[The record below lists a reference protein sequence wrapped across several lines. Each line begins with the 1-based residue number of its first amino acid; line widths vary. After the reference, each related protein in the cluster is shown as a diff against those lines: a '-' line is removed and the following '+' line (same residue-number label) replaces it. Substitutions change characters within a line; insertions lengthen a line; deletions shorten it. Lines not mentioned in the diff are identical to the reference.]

1 MVMPYLP
8 SELVEEILSWV
19 PATSLVK
26 LLSTCKQ
33 WNALLKDQRFTE
45 KQLRRAPKQ
54 PQILM
59 LKEYRFFPTRVDVN
73 VVPPS
78 IELKDALSLKDPHSN
93 KPSKQV
99 RIAEVYHCDGLLLC
113 ITRDSGLVVWN
124 PCLGETRWIQHKNGY
139 KVSCRFALGY
149 ESNRFDIRSYKILM
163 FFRGKPDE
171 FEIYEFTTNT
181 WRVVNAPSGFIRAK
195 YHGVCLR
202 GNAYW
207 LHVDDN
213 ADYHF
218 LRFDFTRERFTS
230 FCLPQSPS
238 RRYMA
243 LSVVREKQ
251 LSVLSYKKSGHD
263 VVEMWEVEMWVT
275 NEIDTK
281 AEEEEEL
288 SWRKSFAVGKN
299 RIRVNGID
307 CYTSLLIDEEKKV
320 ALCCN
325 LSGLCSSNLNVV
337 YTMGED
343 DDEYYTEIPYIEKQ
357 WLLCHGEDERAWRPF
372 FFSYV
377 PSLVQIQPKYISN

>member
-1 MVMPYLP
+1 MVLPYLP

-19 PATSLVK
+19 PATSLK
-26 LLSTCKQ
+26 ILLSTCKQ

-59 LKEYRFFPTRVDVN
+59 SKEYRLFPTSVDVN
-73 VVPPS
+73 IVPPY

-93 KPSKQV
+93 KTSKEV

-113 ITRDSGLVVWN
+113 ITRDTRVVVWN

-139 KVSCRFALGY
+139 NVSCMFALGY
-149 ESNRFDIRSYKILM
+149 ESNRFGIRSYKILM
-163 FFRGKPDE
+163 FFGGKPDV

-181 WRVVNAPSGFIRAK
+181 WRVVNTPSDFRAK

-207 LHVDDN
+207 LHIDDT

-230 FCLPQSPS
+230 SCLPQSPS

-251 LSVLSYKKSGHD
+251 LSVLSYKDSGHD
-263 VVEMWEVEMWVT
+263 VVEKWEVEMWVT
-275 NEIDTK
+275 NEIDTE
-281 AEEEEEL
+281 AEEQEL
-288 SWRKSFAVGKN
+288 SWSKSFAVGLN
-299 RIRVNGID
+299 RIRVD
-307 CYTSLLIDEEKKV
+307 CLYVQTSLLIDEEKKV

-325 LSGLCSSNLNVV
+325 LYLGSGSSNLNVV

-357 WLLCHGEDERAWRPF
+357 WLLCHGDDERAWRPF
-372 FFSYV
+372 LFSYV
-377 PSLVQIQPKYISN
+377 PSLVQIQQK

>member
-19 PATSLVK
+19 PATSLKK

-59 LKEYRFFPTRVDVN
+59 LKEYRLCPTSVDVN

-78 IELKDALSLKDPHSN
+78 LEFKDALSLKDPHSN
-93 KPSKQV
+93 KTSKQV

-113 ITRDSGLVVWN
+113 ITRDTRVVVWN

-139 KVSCRFALGY
+139 NVSCMFALGY
-149 ESNRFDIRSYKILM
+149 ESNRFGIRSYKILM
-163 FFRGKPDE
+163 FFGGKPDV

-181 WRVVNAPSGFIRAK
+181 WRVVNAPSGFRTK
-195 YHGVCLR
+195 YRGVCLR

-207 LHVDDN
+207 IYLLEDSTGYQLLH
-213 ADYHF
+213 
-218 LRFDFTRERFTS
+218 FDFTRERFRS

-238 RRYMA
+238 RHHMA

-251 LSVLSYKKSGHD
+251 LSVLTSKKSGHD
-263 VVEMWEVEMWVT
+263 VVEKWEVEMWVT

-281 AEEEEEL
+281 AEEEEL
-288 SWRKSFAVGKN
+288 SWSKSFAVGKN
-299 RIRVNGID
+299 RILVNGID

-325 LSGLCSSNLNVV
+325 LSGLCSSNLNVSS
-337 YTMGED
+337 
-343 DDEYYTEIPYIEKQ
+343 Q
-357 WLLCHGEDERAWRPF
+357 RAW
-372 FFSYV
+372 YV
-377 PSLVQIQPKYISN
+377 KIPKFDGDYEHWAMLMENTSGQKNGGD